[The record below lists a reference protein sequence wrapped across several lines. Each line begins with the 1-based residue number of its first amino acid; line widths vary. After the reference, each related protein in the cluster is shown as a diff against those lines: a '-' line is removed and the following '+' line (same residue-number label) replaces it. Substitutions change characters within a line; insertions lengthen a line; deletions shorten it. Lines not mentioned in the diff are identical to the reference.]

1 MLNKVILIGRTTRDV
16 DFRRTASGTPVATFT
31 LALDNRYVLKDG
43 KPTTDF
49 INCVAWNKT
58 AETMDKYVKK
68 GMLIAVDGRI
78 QTRNYENKEGNKV
91 YVTEV
96 VCENMRMLES
106 KGSNNNVSD
115 LGDYE
120 PTNDGYQKDD
130 NNESEN
136 VSSTDSGVDF
146 NISEDDLPF

>member
-16 DFRRTASGTPVATFT
+16 DFRRTSTGTPVATFT

-68 GMLIAVDGRI
+68 GMLIAVEGRL
-78 QTRNYENKEGNKV
+78 QTRNYENKDGNRV

-96 VCENMRMLES
+96 VCDNMRMLENRNS
-106 KGSNNNVSD
+106 SNTSTY
-115 LGDYE
+115 LEDYE
-120 PTNDGYQKDD
+120 PSNNGYQKDE
-130 NNESEN
+130 NNESEVKDTN
-136 VSSTDSGVDF
+136 SVEF

>member
-16 DFRRTASGTPVATFT
+16 DFRRTSSGTPVATFT
-31 LALDNRYVLKDG
+31 LALDNRFVLKDG

-68 GMLIAVDGRI
+68 GMLIAVEGRI
-78 QTRNYENKEGNKV
+78 QTRNYENKDGNKV

-106 KGSNNNVSD
+106 RNNSNSNY
-115 LGDYE
+115 LEDYE
-120 PTNDGYQKDD
+120 PANNGYQSDTSS
-130 NNESEN
+130 ESSN
-136 VSSTDSGVDF
+136 VSSNSDVEF
-146 NISEDDLPF
+146 NISEYDLPF